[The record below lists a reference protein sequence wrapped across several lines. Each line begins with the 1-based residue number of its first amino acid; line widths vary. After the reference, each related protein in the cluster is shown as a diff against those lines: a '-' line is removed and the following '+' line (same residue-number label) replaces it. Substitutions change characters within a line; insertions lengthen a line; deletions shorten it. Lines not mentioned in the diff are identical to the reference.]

1 MNACYLYFSVGETS
15 ETKAILC
22 HCIGTYLYYSKLS
35 CLFAAAVEYKRSL
48 CVLYRD
54 KKGHGKWRE
63 KSFIN
68 KKNICFFIIFSLNFT
83 DYYCII
89 NKNEVVI
96 YVRRCHYERKT
107 YPYFK
112 SQYFIVC
119 HYVHWFH
126 LPDDPE
132 HQPGNPCHSPGRS
145 CTCSAHGMDLPEN
158 QN

>member
-1 MNACYLYFSVGETS
+1 MPTGKNSHFQPVSHFPPLLNYYFFT
-15 ETKAILC
+15 
-22 HCIGTYLYYSKLS
+22 
-35 CLFAAAVEYKRSL
+35 R
-48 CVLYRD
+48 
-54 KKGHGKWRE
+54 
-63 KSFIN
+63 
-68 KKNICFFIIFSLNFT
+68 FSLKFT

-96 YVRRCHYERKT
+96 YVRRCYYERKT

-119 HYVHWFH
+119 HHVHWFH

-132 HQPGNPCHSPGRS
+132 HQPGNPCDSPGRS